1 MNHRKA
7 VVKRP
12 ITILHYPLRIR
23 SLLGK
28 GDDSGRFGMLRD
40 QGFHHVQNFL
50 LLTAGQLGDGFKYRA
65 RLATRLDHA
74 PGRIKGS

>member
-1 MNHRKA
+1 
-7 VVKRP
+7 
-12 ITILHYPLRIR
+12 
-23 SLLGK
+23 
-28 GDDSGRFGMLRD
+28 MLRD